1 LTYKNKLINA
11 LFHSSSGG
19 MTENSQDVWKNKYP
33 YLSSVKDFD
42 KNNPKFR
49 WQKKFSSKNS
59 KAIGYARATHN
70 EYEYLEEQIKI
81 LKEEGCSLVFSEFIS
96 LDEEIKPQLNKAI
109 NSLSKGD
116 QLIITQL
123 DRAFKNKKE
132 CLRTINKLINKDI
145 KLRTITGFF
154 AANETSKANSS
165 IFEILYELDNLEDKS
180 LGERKK
186 EQLLRRKLSGNNL
199 GGRPKIS
206 PIKESLVIRLR
217 NEGYSYRS
225 IRSQT
230 GIALSTI
237 RRVILEGEL
246 T

>member
-1 LTYKNKLINA
+1 MTFKFKRKRILLSEKN
-11 LFHSSSGG
+11 
-19 MTENSQDVWKNKYP
+19 
-33 YLSSVKDFD
+33 
-42 KNNPKFR
+42 
-49 WQKKFSSKNS
+49 KNS
-59 KAIGYARATHN
+59 KAIGYARATNN

-96 LDEEIKPQLNKAI
+96 LDEETKPELNKAI
-109 NSLSKGD
+109 NCLSKGD

-132 CLRTINKLINKDI
+132 CLGTINKLINKDI
-145 KLRTITGFF
+145 QLRTLTGFF
-154 AANETSKANSS
+154 AANESSNTNSS
-165 IFEILYELDNLEDKS
+165 IFKILYELDNLEDES

-199 GGRPKIS
+199 GVRPKIS
-206 PIKESLVIRLR
+206 PLKESLVIRLR

>member
-1 LTYKNKLINA
+1 MFFFLFIDTVKNIRNKTLTFKFKRKRILLSEKN
-11 LFHSSSGG
+11 
-19 MTENSQDVWKNKYP
+19 
-33 YLSSVKDFD
+33 
-42 KNNPKFR
+42 
-49 WQKKFSSKNS
+49 KNS
-59 KAIGYARATHN
+59 KAIGYARATYH

-96 LDEEIKPQLNKAI
+96 LDEEIKPQLNNAI

-145 KLRTITGFF
+145 KLRTLTGFF
-154 AANETSKANSS
+154 AANESSNEINSM
-165 IFEILYELDNLEDKS
+165 FKILYELDNLEDKY

-186 EQLLRRKLSGNNL
+186 EQLLRRKLSGNNM

-206 PIKESLVIRLR
+206 PLKESLVIRLR

-225 IRSQT
+225 IRLQT

>member
-1 LTYKNKLINA
+1 MTFEFKRKRLLLSEKNK
-11 LFHSSSGG
+11 
-19 MTENSQDVWKNKYP
+19 NS
-33 YLSSVKDFD
+33 
-42 KNNPKFR
+42 R
-49 WQKKFSSKNS
+49 
-59 KAIGYARATHN
+59 AIGYARATQN
-70 EYEYLEEQIKI
+70 EYEHLEEQIKI
-81 LKEEGCSLVFSEFIS
+81 LKEDGCSLVFSEFIS
-96 LDEEIKPQLNKAI
+96 LEEEIKPQLNKAI
-109 NSLSKGD
+109 NCLSKGD
-116 QLIITQL
+116 HLIITQL

-132 CLRTINKLINKDI
+132 CLRTINKLINKNI
-145 KLRTITGFF
+145 KFRTLTGFF
-154 AANETSKANSS
+154 AGNESSNEIAS
-165 IFEILYELDNLEDKS
+165 IFKILYELDNLEDKS

-186 EQLLRRKLSGNNL
+186 EKLLRRKLSGNNL

-206 PIKESLVIRLR
+206 PLKESLVIRLR

>member
-1 LTYKNKLINA
+1 MFFCIFIDTVKNICKKTLTFKFERKRLLLSEKNK
-11 LFHSSSGG
+11 
-19 MTENSQDVWKNKYP
+19 Q
-33 YLSSVKDFD
+33 
-42 KNNPKFR
+42 
-49 WQKKFSSKNS
+49 S
-59 KAIGYARATHN
+59 KAVGYARATHN
-70 EYEYLEEQIKI
+70 EFEYLNEQIKH
-81 LKEEGCSLVFSEFIS
+81 LKEEGCSVIFSELVS
-96 LDEEIKPQLNKAI
+96 LDEEIKPQLNIAI

-132 CLRTINKLINKDI
+132 CLITINKLINNDI
-145 KLRTITGFF
+145 KLRTLTGFF
-154 AANETSKANSS
+154 AANESSNANSS
-165 IFEILYELDNLEDKS
+165 IFKILYELDNLEDKS

-206 PIKESLVIRLR
+206 PLKESLVIRLR

>member
-1 LTYKNKLINA
+1 MTFKFKRKLLLLSEKYK
-11 LFHSSSGG
+11 
-19 MTENSQDVWKNKYP
+19 
-33 YLSSVKDFD
+33 
-42 KNNPKFR
+42 
-49 WQKKFSSKNS
+49 SSKL
-59 KAIGYARATHN
+59 IGYARATHN
-70 EYEYLEEQIKI
+70 EYEYLEEQIKV
-81 LKEEGCSLVFSEFIS
+81 LKEEGCNLVFSELIS

-132 CLRTINKLINKDI
+132 CLITINKLINKDI
-145 KLRTITGFF
+145 QLQTLTGFF
-154 AANETSKANSS
+154 AANESS
-165 IFEILYELDNLEDKS
+165 NAISSVFKILYELDNLEDKS

-206 PIKESLVIRLR
+206 PLKESLVIRLR

>member
-1 LTYKNKLINA
+1 VFFLLFIDTVKNICNKTLTFEFKRKHLLLSEKN
-11 LFHSSSGG
+11 
-19 MTENSQDVWKNKYP
+19 
-33 YLSSVKDFD
+33 
-42 KNNPKFR
+42 
-49 WQKKFSSKNS
+49 KNS
-59 KAIGYARATHN
+59 KAIGYARASPN

-81 LKEEGCSLVFSEFIS
+81 LKGEGCSLVFSEFIS
-96 LDEEIKPQLNKAI
+96 LDEEIKPQLNQAI
-109 NSLSKGD
+109 NCLSEGD
-116 QLIITQL
+116 QLVITQL

-132 CLRTINKLINKDI
+132 CLRTINKLINKDV
-145 KLRTITGFF
+145 KLRTLTGFF
-154 AANETSKANSS
+154 AANESSNESSS
-165 IFEILYELDNLEDKS
+165 IFKILYELDNLEEKS
-180 LGERKK
+180 LVERKK

-206 PIKESLVIRLR
+206 PLKESLVIRLR

-237 RRVILEGEL
+237 RRVILEGEK

>member
-1 LTYKNKLINA
+1 MAFKFKRKRLLLT
-11 LFHSSSGG
+11 
-19 MTENSQDVWKNKYP
+19 
-33 YLSSVKDFD
+33 D
-42 KNNPKFR
+42 KN
-49 WQKKFSSKNS
+49 KNS
-59 KAIGYARATHN
+59 KAIGYARATN
-70 EYEYLEEQIKI
+70 YEYEYLEEQIKI
-81 LKEEGCSLVFSEFIS
+81 LKEEGCSIVFSELIS

-109 NSLSKGD
+109 NCLSKGD
-116 QLIITQL
+116 QLMITQL

-145 KLRTITGFF
+145 KLQTLTGFF
-154 AANETSKANSS
+154 AANASSRANSS
-165 IFEILYELDNLEDKS
+165 IFQILYELDNLEDKS

-186 EQLLRRKLSGNNL
+186 EQLLRRKLSGNNM

-206 PIKESLVIRLR
+206 PLKESLVIRLR

>member
-1 LTYKNKLINA
+1 MFFYLIIDTVKNICNKTLAFKFKRKRLLLT
-11 LFHSSSGG
+11 
-19 MTENSQDVWKNKYP
+19 
-33 YLSSVKDFD
+33 D
-42 KNNPKFR
+42 KN
-49 WQKKFSSKNS
+49 KNS
-59 KAIGYARATHN
+59 KTIGYARASNSEH
-70 EYEYLEEQIKI
+70 EYLEEQIKV
-81 LKEEGCSLVFSEFIS
+81 LKSEGCSLVFSEVIS

-109 NSLSKGD
+109 NCLSKGD

-145 KLRTITGFF
+145 KLRTLTGFF
-154 AANETSKANSS
+154 AGNESTKANSS
-165 IFEILYELDNLEDKS
+165 IFKILCELDNLEEIS

-206 PIKESLVIRLR
+206 PLKESLVIRLR

>member
-1 LTYKNKLINA
+1 MFFYIFIDTVKNICNKTLTFKFKRKRL
-11 LFHSSSGG
+11 L
-19 MTENSQDVWKNKYP
+19 
-33 YLSSVKDFD
+33 LSEKD
-42 KNNPKFR
+42 K
-49 WQKKFSSKNS
+49 SS

-70 EYEYLEEQIKI
+70 EYEYLEEQIKL
-81 LKEEGCSLVFSEFIS
+81 LKHEGCNLVFSEFIS
-96 LDEEIKPQLNKAI
+96 IDEEIKPELNQAI
-109 NSLSKGD
+109 NYLSKGD

-132 CLRTINKLINKDI
+132 CLRIINKLINMDV
-145 KLRTITGFF
+145 KLQTLTGFF
-154 AANETSKANSS
+154 AANESSKANSS
-165 IFEILYELDNLEDKS
+165 IFKILYELENLEEKT

-206 PIKESLVIRLR
+206 PLKESLVIRLR

-237 RRVILEGEL
+237 RRIIMEGEL
-246 T
+246 Q

>member
-1 LTYKNKLINA
+1 MFFYLFIDTVKNICNKTLTLKFKRKRLLLSEKNK
-11 LFHSSSGG
+11 
-19 MTENSQDVWKNKYP
+19 K
-33 YLSSVKDFD
+33 
-42 KNNPKFR
+42 
-49 WQKKFSSKNS
+49 S

-70 EYEYLEEQIKI
+70 EFEHLDKQVKN
-81 LKEEGCSLVFSEFIS
+81 LKEEGCSIVFSEFVS
-96 LDEEIKPQLNKAI
+96 LDEAIKPQLNKAI
-109 NSLSKGD
+109 NCLSKGD
-116 QLIITQL
+116 ELIITQL

-132 CLRTINKLINKDI
+132 CLLTISKLINNDI
-145 KLRTITGFF
+145 KLRTLTGFF
-154 AANETSKANSS
+154 AANESSKTNSS
-165 IFEILYELDNLEDKS
+165 IFKILYELDNLEDKS

-206 PIKESLVIRLR
+206 PLKESLVIRLR
-217 NEGYSYRS
+217 NEGFSYRS